1 MVDIINI
8 DSNYDIDNVHI
19 EKVTSIRDLGV
30 TFDTK
35 LKFDIHINEKIN
47 KACSILGLIKRNFY
61 YISEEAFVILYKSMV
76 RSHLEY
82 ANSVWSPHYK
92 EHIRRLEKVQMRAT
106 KLVRKIKHL
115 SYPDRLKILKLPT
128 LKFRR
133 IRGDMIEAYK
143 IVSGKYDAVTK
154 LDLNFNTSS
163 ATRGNSFKL
172 YKDRVKY
179 DLRKYF
185 FTNRIVDL
193 WNSLPDTVVTAD
205 NVNLFKSRLDR
216 YWINQNV
223 YYDWESEI
231 QCWNRKP

>member
-1 MVDIINI
+1 
-8 DSNYDIDNVHI
+8 
-19 EKVTSIRDLGV
+19 
-30 TFDTK
+30 
-35 LKFDIHINEKIN
+35 
-47 KACSILGLIKRNFY
+47 
-61 YISEEAFVILYKSMV
+61 
-76 RSHLEY
+76 
-82 ANSVWSPHYK
+82 
-92 EHIRRLEKVQMRAT
+92 
-106 KLVRKIKHL
+106 
-115 SYPDRLKILKLPT
+115 
-128 LKFRR
+128 
-133 IRGDMIEAYK
+133 MIEAYK

-154 LDLNFNTSS
+154 LDLNFNTNS